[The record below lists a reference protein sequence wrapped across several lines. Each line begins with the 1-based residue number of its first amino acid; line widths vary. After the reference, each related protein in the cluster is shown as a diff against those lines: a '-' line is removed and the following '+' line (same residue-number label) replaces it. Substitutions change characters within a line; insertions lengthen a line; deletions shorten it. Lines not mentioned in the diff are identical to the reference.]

1 MMTDTKVT
9 LSAVVA
15 CLSTGNEMP
24 FTSLPEAIT
33 FGRRMAKAKMAE
45 GGYSSVVEDNNQDGL
60 VLFGEHRDHSG
71 ELFSLDPLVTVTQ
84 NWADY
89 WSSLVNDQH
98 RAAS

>member
-33 FGRRMAKAKMAE
+33 FGRRMDTSK
-45 GGYSSVVEDNNQDGL
+45 NRWL
-60 VLFGEHRDHSG
+60 WPIFGDSI
-71 ELFSLDPLVTVTQ
+71 LL
-84 NWADY
+84 
-89 WSSLVNDQH
+89 
-98 RAAS
+98 